1 MAEALPTKLLY
12 IAGTGRSG
20 STLLECILG
29 QLPGVFAA
37 GEVTH
42 IWDRGYRQNQLC
54 GCGEPFR
61 DCAFWLAVTREAFGG
76 SDRLDYSA
84 LIELRGVI
92 CSLTRVP
99 QLLKPRLRT
108 KSFQSKL
115 DIYRE
120 HLAKLYSAIRTV
132 SGCELIVDSSKY
144 PAELFLLKSI
154 DAVDLSVAH
163 IVRNSNAVAYAW
175 QKRKVRPEIFWTT
188 EHFARYSFLKTAV
201 AWNVF
206 NLVIGSVE
214 RLNVPYA
221 MVRYEDLVER
231 PAATIRELIELL
243 GRDGEDLDFIGE
255 TSVQMRGNHT
265 VSGNPSRF
273 KTGEVSLRLDTE
285 WQEKCPPLQKLL
297 VDLVTLPVRKR
308 YDYR

>member
-1 MAEALPTKLLY
+1 MAEALPTKVLY

-42 IWDRGYRQNQLC
+42 IWDRGYFQNQLC
-54 GCGEPFR
+54 GCGAPFR
-61 DCAFWLAVTREAFGG
+61 ECPFWSEVTREAFGG
-76 SDRLDYSA
+76 PDRLDYSE
-84 LIELRGVI
+84 LIELRRVI

-99 QLLKPRLRT
+99 QLVKRQLRT
-108 KSFQSKL
+108 ESFQSKL
-115 DIYRE
+115 DIYGE
-120 HLAKLYSAIRTV
+120 HLAKLYSAIRAV
-132 SGCELIVDSSKY
+132 SGCEIIVDSSKY
-144 PAELFLLKSI
+144 PAELFLLQSI

-163 IVRNSNAVAYAW
+163 LVRNSNAVAFAW
-175 QKRKVRPEIFWTT
+175 QKKKVRPEVYWTT
-188 EHFARYSFLKTAV
+188 EHFARYYFLKTAV

-214 RLNVPYA
+214 RLNVPYV

-231 PAATIRELIELL
+231 PAATILKILERL
-243 GRDGEDLDFIGE
+243 GRVGGNLGFIGAN
-255 TSVQMRGNHT
+255 SVQLRGNHT

-273 KTGEVSLRLDTE
+273 QTGEVELRLDSE
-285 WQEKCPPLQKLL
+285 WQEKCSPLQKML
-297 VDLVTLPVRKR
+297 VDLVTLPVRKK
-308 YDYR
+308 YGYR